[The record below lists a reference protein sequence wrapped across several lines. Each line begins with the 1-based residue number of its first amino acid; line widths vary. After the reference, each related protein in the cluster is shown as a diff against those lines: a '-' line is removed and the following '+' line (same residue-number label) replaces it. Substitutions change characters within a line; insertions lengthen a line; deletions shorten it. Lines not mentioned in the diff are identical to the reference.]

1 MVNFLDM
8 HKLRIG
14 KDFAITWP
22 IYSKTGGEKVPYVID
37 AKNAELK
44 VHSPFGDLVP
54 TEVRFTDNLVKWIFR
69 GRDQKQ
75 KGVYNLELVV
85 NDGKDGM
92 VTVDTCKAFAL
103 VGHSCEESVDAEGVV
118 LIDAVTLDGGEVNLA
133 PVQLPGES
141 YDDTELREMIA
152 EQDTKLTELSAEVSE
167 VSEAVGKKA
176 DEQGYYPNLS
186 VGMADNLLGHAPAVE
201 REIVFDA
208 TASKDND
215 VTEDVARI
223 EAIKGNSLVW
233 NQLLDKGKVW
243 NALEGPSYVY
253 NDVADEYTIASG
265 KYLGRIRI
273 AKNMI
278 VGHKYIISYDIKIT
292 TDLSYEGTYYIGYI
306 GVPTQ
311 WFKKVDVSNA
321 INKWYAHMEFFSP
334 SASQSNLY
342 LGFYDVLT
350 LDSSDTQV
358 IRHPRLID
366 LTQMFGS
373 GNEPTTIDEFYSRIP
388 SGVDINAY
396 NEGEVIHNYATG
408 LKSVGFNAWDE
419 EIEMGALFS
428 DGSIDPVNTRITTSF
443 IPVIPNTTYYQFSP
457 NSAYNGRIVVY
468 DENKVAIYADLTNGV
483 PLASKAFTTPSNAK
497 YMRLTFGTAYGTTYN
512 HDICIHLAHTGYRNG
527 EYAPYWEESI
537 GLPNTLVFA
546 DGMKSAGSARDEVYY
561 DRYAKKWRVIK
572 RIGEV
577 DLGSLTWS
585 AFTTMNGLS
594 RTQAPLAT
602 FIGGSEGAMSGILC
616 SKFVTVKSTASMTGS
631 EALGIFGF
639 TNNRVFVLF
648 KEGDYADAASFKA
661 AVSGVTLYYE
671 LAEPIESDL
680 DDYLPATMSAEERAK
695 VHQFIYRVS
704 DFGTE
709 QMLTEEGVKSSALV
723 ADIVYG
729 VDAFR
734 TLVNLRKRVAAL
746 EK

>member
-1 MVNFLDM
+1 MERSI
-8 HKLRIG
+8 RIG
-14 KDFAITWP
+14 KDFNVRWSIR
-22 IYSKTGGEKVPYVID
+22 KVVDGERQPYELAGKELVLQYRMPYGLKEANEWKVVGNTI
-37 AKNAELK
+37 
-44 VHSPFGDLVP
+44 VW
-54 TEVRFTDNLVKWIFR
+54 TFR
-69 GRDQKQ
+69 GKEQKAL
-75 KGVYNLELVV
+75 GSYELVLTE
-85 NDGKDGM
+85 NGGKDGM
-92 VTVDTCKAFAL
+92 VTVDTCRAFKL
-103 VGHSCEESVDAEGVV
+103 VAHSCEETEGSGGDIVIQDIMLESDV
-118 LIDAVTLDGGEVNLA
+118 AFAALRGPAGPAGKDGKDGKDGEI
-133 PVQLPGES
+133 
-141 YDDTELREMIA
+141 YDDTEIKA
-152 EQDTKLTELSAEVSE
+152 QLTELSAEVSE

-186 VGMADNLLGHAPAVE
+186 VGMADNLLGHAPAIE

-223 EAIKGNSLVW
+223 EAIKGNSVVW
-233 NQLLDKGKVW
+233 NQNIKKGISAYGNKGFSQSNGNVDI
-243 NALEGPSYVY
+243 LRYDEQ
-253 NDVADEYTIASG
+253 ADEYTYPFSQASKRIYTKFSTIASH
-265 KYLGRIRI
+265 KYLVHIGIKLETQNTYNGSYYLYYFGNPTTQWI
-273 AKNMI
+273 TNK
-278 VGHKYIISYDIKIT
+278 VDISNYTNKEYVVSQI
-292 TDLSYEGTYYIGYI
+292 LSAIGNSNEFYIGI
-306 GVPTQ
+306 
-311 WFKKVDVSNA
+311 
-321 INKWYAHMEFFSP
+321 
-334 SASQSNLY
+334 
-342 LGFYDVLT
+342 YDAPLVAEDIT
-350 LDSSDTQV
+350 HISK
-358 IRHPRLID
+358 PRIYD

-373 GNEPTTIDEFYSRIP
+373 GNEPTTIEEFYSRIP

-419 EIEMGALFS
+419 QWEKGYYDVTTGNKMSAETYFR
-428 DGSIDPVNTRITTSF
+428 SINSFRIL
-443 IPVIPNTTYYQFSP
+443 P
-457 NSAYNGRIVVY
+457 NSQYYIKGTGIRILFYDINRTYISFVTISNNVV
-468 DENKVAIYADLTNGV
+468 V
-483 PLASKAFTTPSNAK
+483 TPSNASYATIFGETK
-497 YMRLTFGTAYGTTYN
+497 YTN
-512 HDICIHLAHTGYRNG
+512 DICISLSHTGYRNG

-577 DLGSLTWS
+577 DMGTLTWVYDTNNLFFRVETPKFFKPSYNNNLVCAKYAVTASKNPS
-585 AFTTMNGLS
+585 AWSDKELALYNGS
-594 RTQAPLAT
+594 AYPLLGVKDSAYTDVAT
-602 FIGGSEGAMSGILC
+602 FKNAMSG
-616 SKFVTVKSTASMTGS
+616 
-631 EALGIFGF
+631 
-639 TNNRVFVLF
+639 VL
-648 KEGDYADAASFKA
+648 
-661 AVSGVTLYYE
+661 LYYE